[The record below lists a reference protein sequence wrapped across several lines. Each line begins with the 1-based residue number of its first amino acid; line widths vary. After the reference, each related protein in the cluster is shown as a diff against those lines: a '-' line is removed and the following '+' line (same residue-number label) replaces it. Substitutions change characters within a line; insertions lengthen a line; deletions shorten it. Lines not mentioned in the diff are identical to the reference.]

1 MSFREKFRIS
11 DADGTVLYE
20 CAAQWS
26 WFNRIWVLTREGK
39 EVAVLT
45 RKLWTLVETW
55 DVKTDDDRFR
65 LRGKLWSLRRRINV
79 QGGRFDGAA
88 LTGNFFDLKFELS
101 FLGQILARASGKV
114 LTIRSSHDIELFD
127 DSPQVELLTAI
138 LMSTLLIEKRQ
149 ERDSTANSESS

>member
-1 MSFREKFRIS
+1 MSFRDKFRIT

-26 WFNRIWVLTREGK
+26 WFNRIWVLSRQGK

-45 RKLWTLVETW
+45 RKLWALVQTW
-55 DVKTDDDRFR
+55 DVKTEDDHFR
-65 LRGKLWSLRRRINV
+65 LRGKLWSLRRQINV
-79 QGGRFDGAA
+79 QGGRFDGAS
-88 LTGNFFDLKFELS
+88 LTGNFFDRKFELS
-101 FLGQILARASGKV
+101 LLGRVLARASGNV

-149 ERDSTANSESS
+149 ERDSSEDSGSS